1 MSKSLQTLN
10 HDDVRRHDS
19 TVHYI
24 FYDDVRRHDS
34 SKVVKLTEIIRRL
47 LRWPRGSSFKTNV
60 IVILPHFTKVSQSSF
75 SVQLVTYSITQKH

>member
-1 MSKSLQTLN
+1 MLKSLQTLN

-34 SKVVKLTEIIRRL
+34 SKVVNQDSEKEHHACRPPLMFVAAPSKST
-47 LRWPRGSSFKTNV
+47 GHVTAHAYSS
-60 IVILPHFTKVSQSSF
+60 SSE
-75 SVQLVTYSITQKH
+75 VET